1 MVTSTTKRAKALK
14 SGGFPKAA
22 HTDHTV
28 HNVEVNKPPAL
39 NFQASFQSLNL
50 DSEQIITD
58 DQKLLKS
65 LFLKNKDQNTHSEE
79 KQYKIRAIQKNQI
92 ILRQKSQT
100 LLLAIEI

>member
-1 MVTSTTKRAKALK
+1 MVTSTRKRAKALK
-14 SGGFPKAA
+14 WGGFPKAA

-28 HNVEVNKPPAL
+28 GNVEVNKSPVL
-39 NFQASFQSLNL
+39 NFQAPFRSLNL

-65 LFLKNKDQNTHSEE
+65 LFSKNKDQNTHTEE

-92 ILRQKSQT
+92 ILQQKSKT
-100 LLLAIEI
+100 LLLGIEI